1 MKNDNY
7 FVVQGFMHKKLGLSG
22 NDLIVY
28 AIIYGFSQDGESL
41 YRGGT
46 KYITDNAGI
55 SKRAVYDVFS
65 RLVDKGLIERVETV
79 VNGIKFVNYKA
90 KLPLPDDAK
99 SALPHAES
107 AQPYA
112 NSAQD
117 PMQNLHNP
125 MQNLHTENNNINNI
139 YNINNNINKIKET
152 KLSITHTEGIRNP
165 EFIKE
170 MEVSPVGDVLRGRR
184 VGVNDLPR
192 PTKKTVPEDYGLVKF
207 DLAEIQVG
215 DYERLLNWFE
225 YHHREKATG
234 KVLRPYC
241 EKVFKQNVDL
251 IKTLSNECWYYAV
264 DCIEGAVNLGYQGF
278 GKSDGFFYKAISL
291 EDYEDDLKIIKG
303 FRIYPEAL
311 PERFARYRP
320 LVYDMAEKYFVD
332 WIANHPDL
340 DNTESEQKLAEIR
353 AVKKGWTS

>member
-1 MKNDNY
+1 MEDPSY
-7 FVVQGFMHKKLGLSG
+7 F
-22 NDLIVY
+22 
-28 AIIYGFSQDGESL
+28 AIIPANVRYCAELTANEKLLYGEITTLCNKTGECWATNSYFARLYNTTDRTVRRWISNLVRLGFIRSVVSNEDGNTRHICIVSPADKNVHTLGQKCPNPTDKNVLTPTDKNVL
-41 YRGGT
+41 YNNT
-46 KYITDNAGI
+46 
-55 SKRAVYDVFS
+55 SKNNTS
-65 RLVDKGLIERVETV
+65 MNK
-79 VNGIKFVNYKA
+79 
-90 KLPLPDDAK
+90 
-99 SALPHAES
+99 
-107 AQPYA
+107 
-112 NSAQD
+112 
-117 PMQNLHNP
+117 
-125 MQNLHTENNNINNI
+125 ENIP
-139 YNINNNINKIKET
+139 
-152 KLSITHTEGIRNP
+152 SITHTEGIRNTGYM
-165 EFIKE
+165 KE
-170 MEVSPVGDVLRGRR
+170 IEIPPVGDVLRGRR

-207 DLAEIQVG
+207 DLSEIQVG

-278 GKSDGFFYKAISL
+278 GKSDGFFYRAISL

-303 FRIYPEAL
+303 FRIYPESL

-340 DNTESEQKLAEIR
+340 DNTESEKKLAEIR